1 MIDSC
6 NYSGREVILMSESTI
21 YRDRKCLLCDPPLA
35 KLMYVIKVTA
45 SGKYHFNLLA
55 GNGEPILSSQMYAAR
70 KGAVKGIRSVMKNA
84 PEAPVVD
91 LTAKNVVPAKNP
103 KFEIYEGKDG
113 KCYFRLIAANAKAI
127 GRSEGY
133 NTMAA
138 CKNGIKSVKKNAES
152 EIEKTAKKPAK

>member
-1 MIDSC
+1 M
-6 NYSGREVILMSESTI
+6 G
-21 YRDRKCLLCDPPLA
+21 K
-35 KLMYVIKVTA
+35 YVIKVTA

-113 KCYFRLIAANAKAI
+113 KCYFRLIAANTFGI
-127 GRSEGY
+127 WSRSIPSQLISLINNNLAPE
-133 NTMAA
+133 
-138 CKNGIKSVKKNAES
+138 
-152 EIEKTAKKPAK
+152 